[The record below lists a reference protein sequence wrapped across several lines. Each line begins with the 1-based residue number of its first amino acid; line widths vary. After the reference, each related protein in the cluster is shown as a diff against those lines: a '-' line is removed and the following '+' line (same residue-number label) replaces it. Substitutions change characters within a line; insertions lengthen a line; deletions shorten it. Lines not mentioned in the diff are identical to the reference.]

1 MKSKDKFKV
10 FEDII
15 EEMTFVYKHDN
26 RPWLIGYSGGKD
38 SSLLVS
44 LVIEVVTRLPEY
56 ERNKKIFIVTS
67 DTGVENPIVKK
78 YMHTSSQKINEFS
91 QKINAN
97 IQADII
103 YPDVTQSYWNLVIG
117 LGYPTPEPPG
127 FRWCTERLKIIP
139 MNKYTNE
146 IIEKYGQVV
155 LLLGV
160 RKAESLARMRSIS
173 SREIEGKILIPHSDI
188 KGAYVYN
195 PLTEIKNDLVWEYLL
210 KNNGISSWGVDMKY
224 LFSLYQGENLGEEQS
239 VIGEID
245 KNKIPVTGNSRFG
258 CWCCTIVKE
267 DKSLQNFINHGS
279 TELIPLRDF
288 RNWLVSIRQDPNFRD
303 NKRRNGK
310 VYQKENGEYGFGP
323 FKMSARQE
331 ILKRLLMVEKETG
344 FELITLD
351 ELKMIDTVWDSEGDL
366 TRRKLVDIYYEV
378 FGKKLPW
385 DEYKEPLYEDKVVEE
400 LKKGAE
406 EADIPF
412 ELITKLIV
420 SINANKYAAKSSKV
434 QKEFDKLINQ
444 EWIHYETIKS
454 GLKNE
459 DQKNWII

>member
-459 DQKNWII
+459 DQKN